1 MAHQTPLATWL
12 YSKCSELNPQFKEF
26 NWPSQVLPDVF
37 DFETKISWGYV
48 EADGRGVDHRREIAL
63 EKSVA
68 EAIERLICKTLGF
81 DSIGL
86 AVAGTH
92 DPSLHAKFECLERF
106 YLNEHLNNSIPL
118 TRITFSCPEVLKF
131 QTVLPSADVSF
142 YRMRTPENIFGIV
155 CSIHAEKLNQ
165 SSLGFALS
173 ENLEQSIRR
182 AFLEALPNFAW
193 MISGE
198 QIQIVDLPW
207 HLQPSFIEK
216 VKALFCDE
224 TISALKES
232 SIPEVISV
240 GLSLDTLPVLA
251 DAPLKI
257 ARYQIVGLK

>member
-1 MAHQTPLATWL
+1 MAYQTPLATWL
-12 YSKCSELNPQFKEF
+12 YSKRSELNPQFKEF

-37 DFETKISWGYV
+37 DFETKISWGNV

-81 DSIGL
+81 DSVGL

-118 TRITFSCPEVLKF
+118 KRITLSRPEVLKF
-131 QTVLPSADVSF
+131 QTALPSADVSF
-142 YRMRTPENIFGIV
+142 YRMRTPDNIFGIV
-155 CSIHAEKLNQ
+155 CSIHAEELSK

-173 ENLEQSIRR
+173 QNLEQSVRR

-198 QIQIVDLPW
+198 KIQINDLPW

-216 VKALFCDE
+216 VKALFSESDSFNSE
-224 TISALKES
+224 TV
-232 SIPEVISV
+232 SIPELTSV
-240 GLSLDTLPVLA
+240 NVSLDALPVLVEV
-251 DAPLKI
+251 PFKI